1 MHCLPGARF
10 RRFSNIRRVGDR
22 SSLSGDCMGIEEHV
36 EEPIVLLVGKNMSG
50 AFRLLE
56 WLQRLGSEYHI
67 TASYQEA
74 RILLEKHRFDV
85 VLSETTLPDGNAYRL
100 ISALRESPAS
110 LLFCLAVED
119 TYWWLPAVTQGRDC
133 LGVPVLR
140 PAEFARLLQGTLFL
154 ARLRQTASRC

>member
-1 MHCLPGARF
+1 MPLTIHASGR
-10 RRFSNIRRVGDR
+10 R
-22 SSLSGDCMGIEEHV
+22 SSKPNGDSMDK
-36 EEPIVLLVGKNMSG
+36 EPIVLLVGKNMSG

-67 TASYQEA
+67 AASYQEA

-85 VLSETTLPDGNAYRL
+85 VLSETSLPDGNAYRL

-110 LLFCLAVED
+110 LFFCLAVED

-154 ARLRQTASRC
+154 ARLCQAGSRC